1 MAKIFRCDAGK
12 WPAGREAIFEP
23 MASYGDGITVNP
35 SLLAPKEGEVH
46 LLIEKRSHVA
56 LIYDRWTR
64 WVAGQPYWLTI
75 AAHPPTAQRR
85 RQVERELWEFSGC
98 QRR

>member
-1 MAKIFRCDAGK
+1 MWIIIGEHEVRIGAGAVTPVHAVRLVDHEVLPAGMAKIFRCDAGK

-56 LIYDRWTR
+56 LI
-64 WVAGQPYWLTI
+64 
-75 AAHPPTAQRR
+75 
-85 RQVERELWEFSGC
+85 
-98 QRR
+98 